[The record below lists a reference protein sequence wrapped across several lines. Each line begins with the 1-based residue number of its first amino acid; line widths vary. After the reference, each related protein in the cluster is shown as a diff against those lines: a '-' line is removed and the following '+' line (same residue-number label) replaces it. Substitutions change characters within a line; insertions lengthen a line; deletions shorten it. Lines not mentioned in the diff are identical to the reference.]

1 MTTKLD
7 VRAYL
12 AQGETWYSPRE
23 GLVPIS
29 GMTPDHKSLA
39 LRWLNDKAV
48 GLIGVCESSANEDI
62 LTEQSGTSL
71 GDVLRLMEMNPREW
85 IRSTPLYRALAAR

>member
-1 MTTKLD
+1 MIKLD

-12 AQGETWYSPRE
+12 AQGEMWYSPRE
-23 GLVPIS
+23 GLVSIE

-39 LRWLNDKAV
+39 LRWLSDKAV

-62 LTEQSGTSL
+62 LLGDDSSTL
-71 GDVLRLMEMNPREW
+71 GDVLRLMEMNPRDW
-85 IRSTPLYRALAAR
+85 IKTTPLYRAMAKR